1 LRNLWDVSTRKYS
14 VQRHINNKH
23 HGYSRVIPYLEYFV
37 GRQSGSYAPSAPP
50 LYRSKKRTDP
60 IDIFQDE
67 YYRELARRTVDQ
79 KFSTKPFWAKSFL
92 KRSYWTEHSS
102 IRQNIYKVI
111 TINSLLVICMVLM
124 SKLNLISI
132 VRDYIFK

>member
-1 LRNLWDVSTRKYS
+1 MKPNWVCEICGMWSTRKYS

-50 LYRSKKRTDP
+50 LYTSKKRTDP
-60 IDIFQDE
+60 LDIFMDE

-79 KFSTKPFWAKSFL
+79 KFSTKPF
-92 KRSYWTEHSS
+92 
-102 IRQNIYKVI
+102 
-111 TINSLLVICMVLM
+111 
-124 SKLNLISI
+124 
-132 VRDYIFK
+132 